1 MHFKKRIFFPILI
14 LITIFFFTCKSD
26 IDCLKS
32 TGNNIIKNQKV
43 KPFKS
48 ITLMDNIDLEI
59 YNMADSIVKI
69 KAGENLINKIK
80 IENLGDELII
90 SNGNTCNWVRD
101 LSHAVTVKI
110 GINQNLLSINH
121 KGYGKIISIDTIHIP
136 YLLIGSFESGG
147 NFDLKIN
154 NNFISIYTNSHALIN
169 IEGKSEELNLRND
182 GIGRITAEKLKAKKI
197 NAKNDGSN
205 EVRVFPIEK
214 LIATITQ
221 NGNILYYN
229 EPKELIKSISGS
241 GNLIKEF

>member
-1 MHFKKRIFFPILI
+1 MYSKNKLFFLVLI
-14 LITIFFFTCKSD
+14 LITFSFFTCKSD

-32 TGNNIIKNQKV
+32 TGNNIVKNQKI

-48 ITLMDNIDLEI
+48 ITLQDNIDLEI
-59 YNMADSIVKI
+59 YNIADSIIKI
-69 KAGENLINKIK
+69 EAGENVINKIK
-80 IENLGDELII
+80 IENIGDELVI

-110 GINQNLLSINH
+110 GINQNILSINH
-121 KGYGKIISIDTIHIP
+121 KGYGKIISIDTIKMP

-154 NNFISIYTNSHALIN
+154 NNFISIYTNSHAIIN
-169 IEGKSEELNLRND
+169 IEGNSGELNIRND
-182 GIGRITAEKLKAKKI
+182 GIGRVTAEKLKAKKI

-205 EVRVFPIEK
+205 EIRVFPIDK
-214 LIATITQ
+214 LSATITQ

-229 EPKELIKSISGS
+229 EPKELLKSISGS
-241 GNLIKEF
+241 GNLIKKF

>member
-1 MHFKKRIFFPILI
+1 MHFKKKIFFTTLI
-14 LITIFFFTCKSD
+14 LITFSFFTCKSD

-48 ITLMDNIDLEI
+48 IALLDNIDLEI
-59 YNMADSIVKI
+59 YNVADSVVKI
-69 KAGENLINKIK
+69 IAGENVIDKIK
-80 IENLGDELII
+80 IENVGDELVI

-110 GINQNLLSINH
+110 GVNQSLLSINH
-121 KGYGKIISIDTIHIP
+121 KGYGKITGIDTIKIP
-136 YLLIGSFESGG
+136 YLLIGSFDSGG

-169 IEGKSEELNLRND
+169 IEGKSDELNVSND
-182 GIGRITAEKLKAKKI
+182 GIGRVTGEKLKAKKI
-197 NAKNDGSN
+197 NAKNAGSN
-205 EVRVFPIEK
+205 EIRVFPIEK
-214 LIATITQ
+214 LSAIITQ